1 MLEDTSV
8 PEHLGSYVTLRE
20 RDLPVLYQVVDA
32 NTLEEYHHVLQVT
45 STEPIIVAVS
55 AAAGNRIYGVQ
66 YELQEANFRE
76 RAEAG
81 GAGRATAYHSG

>member
-45 STEPIIVAVS
+45 STEPIIVAVWTYPGLVDTS
-55 AAAGNRIYGVQ
+55 LSRSVLF
-66 YELQEANFRE
+66 LQSNLLKLS
-76 RAEAG
+76 RA
-81 GAGRATAYHSG
+81 